1 MNVYYKNHIERMRI
15 NICDLGKTDIILG
28 ILWLQAHNLEINWE
42 IRKVKMMRY
51 SPMCR
56 EGNQRKEKEK
66 AKRKKREEVKRQAEK
81 ERQQKEKA
89 DQQAAVVQV

>member
-1 MNVYYKNHIERMRI
+1 MRMDV
-15 NICDLGKTDIILG
+15 CDLGKTDIILG
-28 ILWLQAHNLEINWE
+28 ISWLQAHNLEINWE

-66 AKRKKREEVKRQAEK
+66 AKRKKRVITLEK
-81 ERQQKEKA
+81 KKIVRWTIDNKKN
-89 DQQAAVVQV
+89 